1 MPPGPPGIHD
11 DTIRARCAS
20 PEAAAYT
27 LYVRHLV
34 GGAGLAGGQAEVLRT
49 AAARG
54 FLPVGFGRQTLSE
67 HLSGRYRHGPPW
79 STTEMIIRCLP
90 EHAPRDRIRAEAA
103 TLHRA
108 AARAAT
114 VRQAAVRQAARRS
127 VPDPSHSDNPSPDS
141 RTGPD
146 NSADRRPVRDPAGP
160 RPVRRP
166 NAPGPVRRNTPRP
179 GRTPNSAPIA
189 EVRPDGNQ
197 PRGQYGR
204 GAGRGWP
211 GPDVAVDIA
220 DLRADCA
227 RLTVQVLLLGEHG
240 SHPEWTVDLS
250 AALERRQRSPLGQL
264 SRHIDP
270 NAALAHRALAGYLC
284 AYAELGRTGVTEL
297 AIRTGLTAAVVA
309 EILTAR
315 RMPTEAELR
324 TLGAV
329 LGVDGVVLRQ
339 LAAHARGLH
348 GAVPE
353 NR

>member
-1 MPPGPPGIHD
+1 M
-11 DTIRARCAS
+11 
-20 PEAAAYT
+20 
-27 LYVRHLV
+27 
-34 GGAGLAGGQAEVLRT
+34 LAGGQAEVLRT

-54 FLPVGFGRQTLSE
+54 LLPVRFSRQTLSE

-90 EHAPRDRIRAEAA
+90 EHTPRDRIRAEAA
-103 TLHRA
+103 ALHRA
-108 AARAAT
+108 AARAAAAGQAT
-114 VRQAAVRQAARRS
+114 AGRVTTGQAAVRQTSVRQAVQGAA
-127 VPDPSHSDNPSPDS
+127 PDRSHSDIPSPDS

-146 NSADRRPVRDPAGP
+146 NSVDRRPRRDPAGP

-166 NAPGPVRRNTPRP
+166 NAPGPVRRNTPQH
-179 GRTPNSAPIA
+179 GRSPNSAPVA
-189 EVRPDGNQ
+189 ESRPDGNQ

-211 GPDVAVDIA
+211 GQDIAVDIA

-227 RLTVQVLLLGEHG
+227 RLTVQVLLIREHG
-240 SHPEWTVDLS
+240 SHPEWTAELS

-270 NAALAHRALAGYLC
+270 SAALAHRALAGYLC
-284 AYAELGRTGVTEL
+284 AYAELGRSSVTEL

-309 EILTAR
+309 ETLAAR

-324 TLGAV
+324 DLGAV
-329 LGVDGVVLRQ
+329 LGVDTVVLRQ

-348 GAVPE
+348 RAAPE
-353 NR
+353 NRR